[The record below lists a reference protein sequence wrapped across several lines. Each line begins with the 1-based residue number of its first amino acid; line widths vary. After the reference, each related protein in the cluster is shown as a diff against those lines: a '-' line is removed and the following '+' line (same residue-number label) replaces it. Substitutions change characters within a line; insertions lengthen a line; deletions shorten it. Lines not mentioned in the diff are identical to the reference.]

1 MTRFIKLFTNII
13 NMSSRDKF
21 ETFKNVFDNKTLLTL
36 FKLSSD
42 GYFEELKSPISIG
55 KESNVFNAVKK
66 DGSLVCVKIYRV
78 NACDFRKMYQYIAHD
93 PRFSGLQKKRRQII
107 KAWAQ
112 REYRNLLV
120 AREAGADVPT
130 PYAVRDNVLVL
141 EFIGDKEA
149 APKLKDKEPE
159 DYKKF
164 SNQIIKNIKILY
176 KKGFVNGDLS
186 EYNILNYKDKAILID
201 LSHGVKLESPNSQEL
216 LERDI
221 KNVERYFLKRKIKM
235 DVQKILKEMKK

>member
-1 MTRFIKLFTNII
+1 
-13 NMSSRDKF
+13 MSSRDKF
-21 ETFKNVFDNKTLLTL
+21 ETFKNVFDNKTLLAL

-55 KESNVFNAVKK
+55 KESNVFSAVKK
-66 DGSLVCVKIYRV
+66 DGTLVCVKIYRV

-93 PRFSGLQKKRRQII
+93 PRFSGLQRKRRQII
-107 KAWAQ
+107 TAWAQ

-130 PYAVRDNVLVL
+130 PYAVRENVLVL
-141 EFIGDKEA
+141 EFIGDNKGNA
-149 APKLKDKEPE
+149 AEKLKDKEPE
-159 DYKKF
+159 NTKKF
-164 SNQIIKNIKILY
+164 CNSIIKNIKILY
-176 KKGFVNGDLS
+176 KKGFVHGDLS

-201 LSHGVKLESPNSQEL
+201 LSHGVKLESPNSQDL

-221 KNVERYFLKRKIKM
+221 KNVERYFLKRNIKI
-235 DVQKILKEMKK
+235 DVQKILQEMKK